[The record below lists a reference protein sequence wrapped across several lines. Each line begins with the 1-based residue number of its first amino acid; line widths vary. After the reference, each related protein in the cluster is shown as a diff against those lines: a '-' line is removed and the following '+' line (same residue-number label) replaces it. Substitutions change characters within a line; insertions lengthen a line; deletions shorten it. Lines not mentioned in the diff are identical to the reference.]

1 MGRADTYF
9 YRCIHGDSSLT
20 KSTECVRAVETY
32 ASRNLR
38 TYANPC
44 KELEFI
50 SAMKNTELP
59 KGNIS
64 YRNFERIK
72 IRRPVERLSYIADFC
87 EGECVLDIGCLDET
101 ALVKKDTVH
110 WLHGRISSKARKVIG
125 IDNSSSIPSEGH
137 LVTGPHSRIS
147 RGDATSI
154 DLKLL
159 DGNQIDVIVA
169 GEFIEHI
176 ECPVDF
182 LRKIKQRFP
191 GKDLILSTPNGFS
204 FSNLAMGA
212 IGREVQ
218 HPDHLFNFTYKTL
231 NTTCIKADL
240 EGWEIIP
247 YSFHATEMI
256 MNSRGLAKRLIRLAA
271 YVVRIIERI
280 FPLLSF
286 GYIVRAKL

>member
-1 MGRADTYF
+1 M
-9 YRCIHGDSSLT
+9 
-20 KSTECVRAVETY
+20 
-32 ASRNLR
+32 
-38 TYANPC
+38 
-44 KELEFI
+44 
-50 SAMKNTELP
+50 ELP
-59 KGNIS
+59 KGTLS
-64 YRNFERIK
+64 YRNFERIQ
-72 IRRPVERLSYIADFC
+72 IRRPVDRLGFIADFC
-87 EGECVLDIGCLDET
+87 EGKCVLDVGCLDET
-101 ALVKKDTVH
+101 ALVKKDTLH
-110 WLHGRISSKARKVIG
+110 WLHGRIASKARKVIG
-125 IDNSSSIPSEGH
+125 IDNSSSIPPDQP
-137 LVTGPHSRIS
+137 LITGSNSKII
-147 RGDATSI
+147 RGDATST

-159 DGNQIDVIVA
+159 DSDQIDVIVA

-182 LRKIKQRFP
+182 LKKIKQRFP

-231 NTTCIKADL
+231 NTTCMRAGL

-247 YSFHATEMI
+247 YSFYATEMI
-256 MNSRGLAKRLIRLAA
+256 MNTHGMARQLTRLSAS
-271 YVVRIIERI
+271 VVRIIERL